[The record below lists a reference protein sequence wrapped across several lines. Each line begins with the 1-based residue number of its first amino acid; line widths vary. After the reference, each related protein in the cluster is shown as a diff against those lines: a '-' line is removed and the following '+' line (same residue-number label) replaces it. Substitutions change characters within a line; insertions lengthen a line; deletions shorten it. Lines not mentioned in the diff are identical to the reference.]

1 MTENDNV
8 SPRTSPQ
15 TSPPMSPR
23 TSPKTSLQ
31 TSARSVWGPLVV
43 LVVAFVTGGW
53 FLQRG
58 VAQEANVYLQARLFQ
73 EVLDH
78 VTEQYVDPVDRSAL
92 IGSAI
97 AGVLDELNDAHTSF
111 IDAETWDRFRFRS
124 GADADYGGVG
134 LEILKRDGWVTVITP
149 IPGGPAVRAGI
160 RAGDRVIEVEGA
172 SAEDW
177 ETDQAASLLRGTPGT
192 DVSLLIDRPG
202 VDKPIPF
209 TLTRAVIELLS
220 VPFATILDEG
230 VGYIPL
236 QVFSET
242 SGREV
247 RGAIERLQAEG
258 MTSLI
263 LDLRGNPGGLL
274 EEGVGV
280 ADLFLANGSAILET
294 RGRASGQNQNFGA
307 VNPEMVPGVPVVV
320 LVNERSASASE
331 IVAGALQDHDRALV
345 IGNRTYG
352 KGSVQTLFRL
362 SGGNI
367 LRLTTAR
374 WYTPAGR
381 SIQIVHDELEG
392 SDPSQGLALGLGG
405 EPVFRDVPEELPT
418 VESLGGRTIYGGG
431 GITPDLVVLPDTLS
445 SGEQAA
451 VQRLFRSAG
460 VFATASFDH
469 AVSYVQDH
477 PDLEPGFALGTE
489 DLDRFYRTLV
499 DELEVVLSE
508 SDFRSAVR
516 YVTHQLERQIALQ
529 AWGEEGAFLHTR
541 GEDRQLNDAI
551 EILRR
556 AETPEA
562 LFSLA
567 RAAGPTQT
575 ETGVET
581 STSGASGLN

>member
-1 MTENDNV
+1 MANNDD
-8 SPRTSPQ
+8 
-15 TSPPMSPR
+15 MSTR
-23 TSPKTSLQ
+23 
-31 TSARSVWGPLVV
+31 SAWGPLLV
-43 LVVAFVTGGW
+43 LVVALVTGGW

-58 VAQEANVYLQARLFQ
+58 VAQDANVYLQARLFQ

-78 VTEQYVDPVDRSAL
+78 VTEQYVDPVDRSGL

-97 AGVLDELNDAHTSF
+97 EGVLGELNDAHTSF
-111 IDAETWDRFRFRS
+111 IDAETWDGFRFRS

-134 LEILKRDGWVTVITP
+134 LEIRKSDGWVTVITP

-160 RAGDRVIEVEGA
+160 RAGDRIIEVEGA
-172 SAEDW
+172 SAADW
-177 ETDQAASLLRGTPGT
+177 ETDQAANLLRGAPGT

-202 VDKPIPF
+202 VDDPIPF

-220 VPFATILDEG
+220 VPFATMVDEG

-247 RGAIERLQAEG
+247 RDAIERLQEEG
-258 MTSLI
+258 LTSLI
-263 LDLRGNPGGLL
+263 LDLRGNLGGLL

-280 ADLFLANGSAILET
+280 ADLFLADGSPILET
-294 RGRASGQNQNFGA
+294 RGRAAGQNQNFGA
-307 VNPEMVPGVPVVV
+307 VNAEMVPGLPVVV
-320 LVNERSASASE
+320 LVNESSASASE

-345 IGNRTYG
+345 IGTRTYG

-374 WYTPAGR
+374 WYTPVGR
-381 SIQIVHDELEG
+381 SIQIVHDEPAEN
-392 SDPSQGLALGLGG
+392 DPPQSPALGLGG
-405 EPVFRDVPEELPT
+405 EPVLKDVSEELPT
-418 VESLGGRTIYGGG
+418 VESMGGRTIYGGG
-431 GITPDLVVLPDTLS
+431 GITPDLVVLPDTLLAR
-445 SGEQAA
+445 EQAA
-451 VQRLFRSAG
+451 VQRLFRSAN

-477 PDLEPGFALGTE
+477 PDLEPGFGLRSA
-489 DLDRFYRTLV
+489 DLDGFYRTLIDEREMV
-499 DELEVVLSE
+499 LDEL
-508 SDFRSAVR
+508 DFVTAVR
-516 YVTHQLERQIALQ
+516 FVTYQLESQIALQ

-541 GEDRQLNDAI
+541 GDDRQLNDAI

-567 RAAGPTQT
+567 RAAGAVQT
-575 ETGVET
+575 TTGAGG
-581 STSGASGLN
+581 SASGASGLN

>member
-1 MTENDNV
+1 MVEDNN
-8 SPRTSPQ
+8 
-15 TSPPMSPR
+15 MSTR
-23 TSPKTSLQ
+23 
-31 TSARSVWGPLVV
+31 SAWGPLVV
-43 LVVAFVTGGW
+43 LVVALVTGGW

-78 VTEQYVDPVDRSAL
+78 VTEQYVDPVDRSGL

-97 AGVLDELNDAHTSF
+97 EGVLEELNDPHTSF
-111 IDAETWDRFRFRS
+111 IDAETWDGFRFRS

-172 SAEDW
+172 SAADW
-177 ETDQAASLLRGTPGT
+177 ETDQAANLLRGTPGT

-202 VDKPIPF
+202 VDDPIPF

-220 VPFATILDEG
+220 VPFATMVDEG

-247 RGAIERLQAEG
+247 RDAIERLQEEG
-258 MTSLI
+258 LTSLI

-280 ADLFLANGSAILET
+280 ADLFLANGSPILET
-294 RGRASGQNQNFGA
+294 RGRAAGQKQKFGA
-307 VNPEMVPGVPVVV
+307 MNAEMVPGLPVVV
-320 LVNERSASASE
+320 LVNESSASASE

-345 IGNRTYG
+345 IGTRTYG

-374 WYTPAGR
+374 WYTPVGR
-381 SIQIVHDELEG
+381 SIQIVHDEPAEN
-392 SDPSQGLALGLGG
+392 DPPQSLALGLGG
-405 EPVFRDVPEELPT
+405 EPVLKDVSEELPT
-418 VESLGGRTIYGGG
+418 VESMGGRTIYGGG
-431 GITPDLVVLPDTLS
+431 GITPDLVVLPDTLLAH
-445 SGEQAA
+445 EQAA
-451 VQRLFRSAG
+451 VQRLFRSAN
-460 VFATASFDH
+460 VFARASFDH

-477 PDLEPGFALGTE
+477 PDLEPGFGLGSA
-489 DLDRFYRTLV
+489 DLDGFYRTLI
-499 DELEVVLSE
+499 DEHEMVLDE
-508 SDFRSAVR
+508 SDFVTAVR
-516 YVTHQLERQIALQ
+516 FVTHQLERQIALQ

-541 GEDRQLNDAI
+541 GDDRQLNDAI

-567 RAAGPTQT
+567 RAAGAVQT
-575 ETGVET
+575 TTGLGG
-581 STSGASGLN
+581 SASGASGLN

>member
-1 MTENDNV
+1 MSGNNDM
-8 SPRTSPQ
+8 RGTH
-15 TSPPMSPR
+15 
-23 TSPKTSLQ
+23 
-31 TSARSVWGPLVV
+31 SAWGPPIV
-43 LVVAFVTGGW
+43 LVVALISGGW

-58 VAQEANVYLQARLFQ
+58 VEQEANLYLQARLFE

-78 VTEQYVDPVDRSAL
+78 VTEQYVDEVDRSGL

-97 AGVLDELNDAHTSF
+97 EGVLDELNDANTSF
-111 IDAETWDRFRFRS
+111 IDRETWDGFRFRS

-134 LEILKRDGWVTVITP
+134 LEILNRDGWVTVITP

-160 RAGDRVIEVEGA
+160 RAGDRVVEVEGV
-172 SAEDW
+172 SAADW

-192 DVSLLIDRPG
+192 DVNLLVDRPG
-202 VDKPIPF
+202 VDEPIPF

-220 VPFATILDEG
+220 VPFATMIDQG

-242 SGREV
+242 SGSEV
-247 RGAIERLQAEG
+247 RGAIERLQAQG

-280 ADLFLANGSAILET
+280 ADLFLSNGDRILET

-307 VNPEMVPGVPVVV
+307 VSPEMVPGLPVVL
-320 LVNERSASASE
+320 LVNEGSASASE

-345 IGNRTYG
+345 VGNRTYG
-352 KGSVQTLFRL
+352 KGSVQTLYRL

-374 WYTPAGR
+374 WYTPVGR
-381 SIQIVHDELEG
+381 SIQIAHDEPAQNGEDQN
-392 SDPSQGLALGLGG
+392 SALGLGG
-405 EPVFRDVPEELPT
+405 EQVVKEVLEERPT
-418 VESLGGRTIYGGG
+418 VESLGGRTLYGGG

-445 SGEQAA
+445 TGEQAA
-451 VQRLFRSAG
+451 VQRLFRAAG
-460 VFATASFDH
+460 AFATAVFNY
-469 AVSYVQDH
+469 AISYVQDH
-477 PDLEPGFALGTE
+477 PDIEVGLTLPPA

-499 DELEVVLSE
+499 DEHEVVLDE
-508 SDFRSAVR
+508 SDFATAVR
-516 YVTHQLERQIALQ
+516 FVTYQLENEIALQ
-529 AWGEEGAFLHTR
+529 AWGEERAFLHAR
-541 GEDRQLNDAI
+541 ENDRQLNDAI
-551 EILRR
+551 EILKQ
-556 AETPEA
+556 ADTPEA

-567 RAAGPTQT
+567 AAAGSLQT
-575 ETGVET
+575 ATGVGT
-581 STSGASGLN
+581 SASSTSGLN

>member
-1 MTENDNV
+1 MAEHDNMSPHV
-8 SPRTSPQ
+8 SPR
-15 TSPPMSPR
+15 
-23 TSPKTSLQ
+23 
-31 TSARSVWGPLVV
+31 SAWGPLVV
-43 LVVAFVTGGW
+43 LVVTLVTGGW

-78 VTEQYVDPVDRSAL
+78 VTEQYVDPVDRSGL

-97 AGVLDELNDAHTSF
+97 EGVLEQLNDPHTSF
-111 IDAETWDRFRFRS
+111 IDAQTWDGFRFRS
-124 GADADYGGVG
+124 GADADYGGIG

-172 SAEDW
+172 SARDW
-177 ETDQAASLLRGTPGT
+177 ETDQAANLLRGTPGT

-202 VDKPIPF
+202 VDEPIPF

-220 VPFATILDEG
+220 VPFTTMVDEG

-247 RGAIERLQAEG
+247 RSAIERLQEEG
-258 MTSLI
+258 LTSLI

-294 RGRASGQNQNFGA
+294 RGRAAGQNQKFGA
-307 VNPEMVPGVPVVV
+307 VNPEMVPGLPVVI
-320 LVNERSASASE
+320 LVNESSASASE

-345 IGNRTYG
+345 MGNRTYG

-374 WYTPAGR
+374 WYTPVGR
-381 SIQIVHDELEG
+381 SIQIVHDEVAENG
-392 SDPSQGLALGLGG
+392 PSRSLALGLRGQ
-405 EPVFRDVPEELPT
+405 PVPKDVSEELPT
-418 VESLGGRTIYGGG
+418 VESMGGRTIYGGG

-445 SGEQAA
+445 AREQAA

-469 AVSYVQDH
+469 AVSYVQNH
-477 PDLEPGFALGTE
+477 PDLEPGFALSAA
-489 DLDRFYRTLV
+489 DRDRFYRTLI
-499 DELEVVLSE
+499 DEHEVALEE
-508 SDFRSAVR
+508 SDFATAVR
-516 YVTHQLERQIALQ
+516 FVTYQLERQIALQ

-541 GEDRQLNDAI
+541 ADDRQLNDAI

-567 RAAGPTQT
+567 RAAGPIETA
-575 ETGVET
+575 TGVGG
-581 STSGASGLN
+581 SASGDSDLN

>member
-1 MTENDNV
+1 MVEDNN
-8 SPRTSPQ
+8 
-15 TSPPMSPR
+15 MSTR
-23 TSPKTSLQ
+23 
-31 TSARSVWGPLVV
+31 SAWGPLVV
-43 LVVAFVTGGW
+43 LVVALVTGGW

-78 VTEQYVDPVDRSAL
+78 VTEQYVDPVDRSGL

-97 AGVLDELNDAHTSF
+97 EGVLGELNDPHTSF
-111 IDAETWDRFRFRS
+111 IDAETWDGFRFRS

-149 IPGGPAVRAGI
+149 IPRGPAVRAGI

-172 SAEDW
+172 SAADW
-177 ETDQAASLLRGTPGT
+177 ETDQAANLLRGTPGT
-192 DVSLLIDRPG
+192 DVSLLMDRPG
-202 VDKPIPF
+202 VDDPIPF

-220 VPFATILDEG
+220 VPFTTMVDEG

-247 RGAIERLQAEG
+247 GDAIERLQEEG
-258 MTSLI
+258 LTSLI

-280 ADLFLANGSAILET
+280 ADLFLANGSPILET
-294 RGRASGQNQNFGA
+294 RGRADGQNQKFGA
-307 VNPEMVPGVPVVV
+307 MNAEMVPGLPVVV
-320 LVNERSASASE
+320 LVNESSASASE

-345 IGNRTYG
+345 IGTRTYG

-374 WYTPAGR
+374 WYTPVGR
-381 SIQIVHDELEG
+381 SIQIVHDEPAEN
-392 SDPSQGLALGLGG
+392 DPPQSLALGLGG
-405 EPVFRDVPEELPT
+405 EPVLKDVSEELPT
-418 VESLGGRTIYGGG
+418 VESMGGRTIYGGG
-431 GITPDLVVLPDTLS
+431 GITPDLVVLPDTLLAH
-445 SGEQAA
+445 EQAA
-451 VQRLFRSAG
+451 VQRLFRSAN
-460 VFATASFDH
+460 VFAPASFDH

-477 PDLEPGFALGTE
+477 PDLEPGFGLRSA
-489 DLDRFYRTLV
+489 DLDGFYRTLI
-499 DELEVVLSE
+499 DEHEMVLDE
-508 SDFRSAVR
+508 SDFVTAVR
-516 YVTHQLERQIALQ
+516 FVTYQLERQIALQ

-541 GEDRQLNDAI
+541 GDDRQLNDAI

-567 RAAGPTQT
+567 RAAGAVQT
-575 ETGVET
+575 TTGVGG
-581 STSGASGLN
+581 SASGASGLN